1 MAGKVFLVKT
11 TNKPG
16 ENMVKGWGTIV
27 GAFLL
32 APLLIDIK
40 HLKHVTLCDT
50 NTAILLSIIV
60 IIIET

>member
-11 TNKPG
+11 ANKLG
-16 ENMVKGWGTIV
+16 ENMVRGRGTNAGV
-27 GAFLL
+27 FLL

-40 HLKHVTLCDT
+40 HPNHVTLCDT
-50 NTAILLSIIV
+50 NTAILLLIIV